1 MLAEKTYNE
10 NILQGIWSKVVDY
23 CLLIKL
29 RLSLLVV
36 FSAVMG
42 FLMAGVEFNSTK
54 LILLILGG
62 ALITAASNA
71 INQIL
76 EKDYDKLMDRT
87 ANRPLPTG
95 RMSGTEAVLVA
106 GITGSAGITILWF
119 YLNPLSG
126 LLGTLALLS
135 YGFIYTSLKRISPIA
150 VFVGAFPGALPPLIG
165 WVAATG
171 SINFYGFILFAIQ
184 FVWQFPH
191 FWAIAWVMDDQ
202 YRKAGFK
209 LLPSEGGR
217 NKSSAFQTIVYTLML
232 LPIGLMPLFY
242 QMAGMYS
249 AIVITLC
256 GVVFLFQAIKLYREC
271 TIKSA
276 VQLMFG
282 SFFYLPLVQLALVL
296 DKI

>member
-1 MLAEKTYNE
+1 MLIEKTYSSF
-10 NILQGIWSKVVDY
+10 ILSAIWSRVKDY

-36 FSAVMG
+36 FSAIIG
-42 FLMAGVEFNSTK
+42 YLMAVHEIHTAKFF
-54 LILLILGG
+54 LLMLGG
-62 ALITAASNA
+62 ALVTAASNA

-76 EKDYDKLMDRT
+76 EKDFDKLMERT

-95 RMSGTEAVLVA
+95 RMSVTEAILIA
-106 GITGSAGITILWF
+106 GITGCAGITILWY

-135 YGFIYTSLKRISPIA
+135 YGFIYTPLKRISPIA

-171 SINFYGFILFAIQ
+171 TISYEAFLIFCIQ
-184 FVWQFPH
+184 FIWQFPH

-217 NKSSAFQTIVYTLML
+217 NKSSAFQNIVYTLIL
-232 LPIGLMPLFY
+232 IPVSLMPLVYEMTGTF
-242 QMAGMYS
+242 S
-249 AIVITLC
+249 AIIITLC
-256 GVVFLFQAIKLYREC
+256 GLLFLIQAFKLYKEC
-271 TIKSA
+271 SIKA
-276 VQLMFG
+276 AKQLMIG
-282 SFFYLPLVQLALVL
+282 SFIYLPIVQLALVL

>member
-1 MLAEKTYNE
+1 MLAQKTYTE
-10 NILQGIWSKVVDY
+10 NFLGTVWSKVVDY

-36 FSAVMG
+36 FSAAMG
-42 FLMAGVEFNSTK
+42 YLMAVSEVNYFK
-54 LILLILGG
+54 LFFLLLGG
-62 ALITAASNA
+62 ALVTSASNA

-76 EKDYDKLMDRT
+76 EKDYDKLMERT

-95 RMSGTEAVLVA
+95 RMSVTEAILVA

-135 YGFIYTSLKRISPIA
+135 YGFIYTPLKRISSVA

-165 WVAATG
+165 FVAATG
-171 SINFYGFILFAIQ
+171 AISFEAFILFSIQ

-217 NKSSAFQTIVYTLML
+217 NKSSAFQTIVFTLFL
-232 LPIGLMPLFY
+232 IPISLMPLFY
-242 QMAGMYS
+242 QMTGMYS
-249 AIVITLC
+249 AIAITIC
-256 GVVFLFQAIKLYREC
+256 GILFLWQAINLYREC
-271 TIKSA
+271 SIKSA
-276 VQLMFG
+276 KQLMFG
-282 SFFYLPLVQLALVL
+282 SFFYLPIVLMALVI
-296 DKI
+296 DKF